1 MYQHLMKY
9 IQSESSP
16 DQNTDLRPATVVDI
30 KCRSQLT
37 DAICC
42 STRGTF
48 TQDRVRD
55 FNKK

>member
-9 IQSESSP
+9 IQSESGP
-16 DQNTDLRPATVVDI
+16 DQNTDLRPAIEVDP
-30 KCRSQLT
+30 KCRFQLT

-55 FNKK
+55 SDKK